1 MSTATYDNNVNAN
14 STCANCGKKGEESNS
29 ELKACTAC
37 KLVKYCNVSC
47 QKAHRPQHKKECR
60 KRAAELHDEKLF
72 EQPPQKEDCPICFLR
87 MPYLDT
93 GTRYMVCCGKD
104 ICSGCIH
111 AGAVTGDDELC
122 PFCRA
127 IATRSD
133 NDAVKRMRKRME
145 VNDAQAMYELGCYHQ
160 HGQRGLPQDV
170 SKALE
175 LYHRAGE
182 LGHSESYCNI
192 GYIYSRGQGVEIDE
206 KKARHYYELAAIGGD
221 VVARSNVGN
230 AEFHANKM
238 DRALKHYMIAVEGGS
253 NESLKAIKY
262 LYTTG
267 RAAKDDYAKALRAY
281 QTYLGEIRSDDR
293 DKAAAFSDIFKYYE

>member
-1 MSTATYDNNVNAN
+1 M
-14 STCANCGKKGEESNS
+14 
-29 ELKACTAC
+29 
-37 KLVKYCNVSC
+37 
-47 QKAHRPQHKKECR
+47 
-60 KRAAELHDEKLF
+60 
-72 EQPPQKEDCPICFLR
+72 R
-87 MPYLDT
+87 MPSLYT
-93 GTRYMVCCGKD
+93 GIRYNSCCGKI
-104 ICSGCIH
+104 ICSGC
-111 AGAVTGDDELC
+111 VYSVRLTTGKSTC

-127 IATRSD
+127 KAPKTDEEIL
-133 NDAVKRMRKRME
+133 KREKKRVE
-145 VNDAQAMYELGCYHQ
+145 VGDAQAMYELGCLYGNGMH
-160 HGQRGLPQDV
+160 GLPQNRD
-170 SKALE
+170 KALE